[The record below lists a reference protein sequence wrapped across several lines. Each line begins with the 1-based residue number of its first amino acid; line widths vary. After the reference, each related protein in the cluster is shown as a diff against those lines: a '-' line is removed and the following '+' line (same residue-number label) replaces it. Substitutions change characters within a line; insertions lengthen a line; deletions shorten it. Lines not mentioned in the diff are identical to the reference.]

1 MYKLV
6 CISYILLS
14 FHAGISESC
23 LQHIEWAEVLPS
35 SAADDCHS
43 RDQSPRVPLRQGDCD
58 PQHHAQLLWGGGE
71 TSEERRKDDSTTSR
85 YCQAYTDNC
94 YQWIKYVVYTL
105 VCPQYFDNLSNRS
118 CSVDFQVK
126 IVKVI
131 RYW

>member
-43 RDQSPRVPLRQGDCD
+43 RDQSPRVPCGKVTVTPNITLSSCGVVEK
-58 PQHHAQLLWGGGE
+58 PPKKGE
-71 TSEERRKDDSTTSR
+71 KTTPR
-85 YCQAYTDNC
+85 P
-94 YQWIKYVVYTL
+94 VVTAR
-105 VCPQYFDNLSNRS
+105 PTQT
-118 CSVDFQVK
+118 
-126 IVKVI
+126 IVTNGSSM
-131 RYW
+131 